1 MSSAAAVESRDSQ
14 RIKVFKGGTIAYSGR
29 QITWPCVVRNISQTG
44 ALIQSANAA
53 LIPDTFDLIVDL
65 DGLNVEC
72 EVAWRSD
79 TKVGVQFLETP
90 NYQTPARAQVV
101 EISEKQP
108 TVSLRRQRT
117 RREVTSV
124 CATSTEPKEMNEQAR
139 LNQKPIHVL
148 IAEDDPDDRS
158 FISEAFEECN
168 VPHTIHFAEDGE
180 DVLRY
185 LFALD
190 EFEKRPQPDLI
201 ILDLNMPKID
211 GRAAL
216 SEIKSHKE
224 TRGTPVVVL
233 TTSSYDDDIM
243 STYDLGV
250 SSYITK
256 PPVLKEFKGIV
267 QEVLSYWS
275 HSAIRRSIVA

>member
-1 MSSAAAVESRDSQ
+1 MSSAATVESRESR

-53 LIPDTFDLIVDL
+53 LIPDTFELIVDL
-65 DGLNVEC
+65 DGLDVEC
-72 EVAWRSD
+72 EVAWRSS
-79 TKVGVQFLETP
+79 TKVGVQFLGTP
-90 NYQTPARAQVV
+90 NYQAPARAQIVD
-101 EISEKQP
+101 EQP
-108 TVSLRRQRT
+108 TASLRRQRT
-117 RREVTSV
+117 RREVSPV
-124 CATSTEPKEMNEQAR
+124 CATSTEPKEINEQAR

-148 IAEDDPDDRS
+148 IAEDDPDDRY

-224 TRGTPVVVL
+224 TRTIPVVVL
-233 TTSSYDDDIM
+233 TTSSYDDDIL

-256 PPVLKEFKGIV
+256 PPGLKEFKGIV